1 MTTQGRAAARPCLA
15 NFNEAI
21 MDITSIDRTALRI
34 AQCIGQAA
42 PAYIT
47 KALGY
52 TNAVLISNGVTR
64 SNSALVYGEPWT
76 FYDKPA
82 QGSAKW
88 DTQTLA
94 QACLDAFREDHEC
107 WEFVGG
113 GYFSGVV
120 RHIGFPGV
128 VFKISMRP
136 DDAYK
141 AYALWVRQNPGKHF
155 PVIYS
160 IHHVGDVAVYALKE
174 YDHITM
180 LPDFSTWE
188 FLDRERMHR
197 PNHVYRRS
205 LCSAVGSVRKFFK
218 GVAQLDIHGENLMFD
233 PETKQVIITD
243 PVSFNKEGDYNVAEP
258 S

>member
-1 MTTQGRAAARPCLA
+1 
-15 NFNEAI
+15 
-21 MDITSIDRTALRI
+21 MDIRSIDSMAHHIARI
-34 AQCIGQAA
+34 LGPAA
-42 PAYIT
+42 PGYLT

-52 TNAVLISNGVTR
+52 TNAALIENGVTSR
-64 SNSALVYGEPWT
+64 YLALDYGEPFEFSNT
-76 FYDKPA
+76 PK
-82 QGSAKW
+82 QSSANR
-88 DTQTLA
+88 DTQKLA
-94 QACLDAFREDHEC
+94 QACLDAFSADRGY
-107 WEFVGG
+107 WELVGG

-120 RHIGFPGV
+120 RHAGFPGV

-205 LCSAVGSVRKFFK
+205 LCSAVCSVRKFFK

-258 S
+258 T

>member
-1 MTTQGRAAARPCLA
+1 
-15 NFNEAI
+15 

-34 AQCIGQAA
+34 AQCIGPAA
-42 PAYIT
+42 PGYLT
-47 KALGY
+47 KALGSS
-52 TNAVLISNGVTR
+52 NAALIKNGVTSR
-64 SNSALVYGEPWT
+64 IMAEYFDGPRRFRGTPDESR
-76 FYDKPA
+76 
-82 QGSAKW
+82 AKW
-88 DTQTLA
+88 DTHKLA
-94 QACLDAFREDHEC
+94 QACLNAFWADNEYL
-107 WEFVGG
+107 EFVGG

-160 IHHVGDVAVYALKE
+160 IHHIGDVAVYALKE
-174 YDHITM
+174 YRPLSM
-180 LPDFSTWE
+180 LQDFNTWD
-188 FLDRERMHR
+188 FIERAATHR
-197 PNHVYRRS
+197 PNRVYRRS
-205 LCSAVGSVRKFFK
+205 LCSAVCSVRKFFK
-218 GVAQLDIHGENLMFD
+218 GVARIDIHGENLMFD

-243 PVSFNKEGDYNVAEP
+243 PVSFNKEGDYNVDEP

>member
-1 MTTQGRAAARPCLA
+1 
-15 NFNEAI
+15 
-21 MDITSIDRTALRI
+21 MDIRSIDSMAHRI
-34 AQCIGQAA
+34 ARIIGPAA
-42 PAYIT
+42 PGYLT

-52 TNAVLISNGVTR
+52 TNADLICNCVTR
-64 SNSALVYGEPWT
+64 HGSALDYGEPWV
-76 FYDKPA
+76 FRGKPNQSQA
-82 QGSAKW
+82 RW
-88 DTQTLA
+88 DTQKLA
-94 QACLDAFREDHEC
+94 QACLDAFSAGSEY
-107 WEFVGG
+107 WQFVGG

-120 RHIGFPGV
+120 RHVGFPGV

-160 IHHVGDVAVYALKE
+160 IHHIGDVAVYALKE
-174 YDHITM
+174 YRPLAM
-180 LPDFSTWE
+180 LPDFNTWN
-188 FLDRERMHR
+188 FLEREKEHR

-205 LCSAVGSVRKFFK
+205 LCSAVSSVRKFFK
-218 GVAQLDIHGENLMFD
+218 GVAKLDIHGKNLMFD

-258 S
+258 T